1 MFSDKD
7 LESIKRTVE
16 QMHDIV
22 QRGKE
27 NDYSPQLLTLLEG
40 RLDAC
45 RNQLSHLHE
54 HLSNLSLELAPTH
67 EKLISI
73 LRSVA
78 AANTRRNVCPWGG
91 PSPSSVHLT
100 SFEVSNR
107 RS

>member
-27 NDYSPQLLTLLEG
+27 NNYSPQLLTLLEG
-40 RLDAC
+40 RLDIC
-45 RNQLSHLHE
+45 RDQISHLHE
-54 HLSNLSLELAPTH
+54 HLSNLSPELAPVH

-73 LRSVA
+73 LRSIA
-78 AANTRRNVCPWGG
+78 AANTRRNVCLCDG
-91 PSPSSVHLT
+91 P
-100 SFEVSNR
+100 
-107 RS
+107 